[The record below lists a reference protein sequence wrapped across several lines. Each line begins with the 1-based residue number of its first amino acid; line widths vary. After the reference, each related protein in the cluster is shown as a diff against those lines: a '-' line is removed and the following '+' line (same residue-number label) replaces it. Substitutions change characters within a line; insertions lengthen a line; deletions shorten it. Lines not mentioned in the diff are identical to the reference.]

1 MNKSKK
7 VSEFVKDYETSS
19 LTLGCTA
26 FCYDEKYL
34 KEFLNKIDE
43 LKNTVKE
50 SLNKE
55 V

>member
-7 VSEFVKDYETSS
+7 VSEFVKGYETSS

-34 KEFLNKIDE
+34 FAVIKSI
-43 LKNTVKE
+43 
-50 SLNKE
+50 E